1 MAGFGPDRS
10 PVPFAPAAR
19 LSSAIAAAGI
29 AAAATSFTLAAPGDG
44 VGVEIGE
51 PLVIG
56 ALAAL
61 VTLSYVLC
69 GLFAWRRRPA
79 SRFGPLMIAA
89 GFVNFVSTLVWAT
102 SAVPHTIGQ
111 TVDLLP
117 PVLFMHVFLAFPDG
131 RLRGRFD
138 LLLLA
143 TAYATAVGL

>member
-1 MAGFGPDRS
+1 MAGFDPYRRT
-10 PVPFAPAAR
+10 VPFTPSAR
-19 LSSAIAAAGI
+19 LSSVIAAVAV

-69 GLFAWRRRPA
+69 GLFAWRWRPE

-89 GFVNFVSTLVWAT
+89 GFVHFASTLVWST
-102 SAVPHTIGQ
+102 SDV
-111 TVDLLP
+111 
-117 PVLFMHVFLAFPDG
+117 
-131 RLRGRFD
+131 
-138 LLLLA
+138 
-143 TAYATAVGL
+143 